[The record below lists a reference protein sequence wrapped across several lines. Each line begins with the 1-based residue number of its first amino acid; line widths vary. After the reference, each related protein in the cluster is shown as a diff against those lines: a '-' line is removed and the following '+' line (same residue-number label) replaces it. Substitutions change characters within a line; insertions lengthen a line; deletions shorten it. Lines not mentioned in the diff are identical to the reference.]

1 MTEAITRRIL
11 LEGCANFRD
20 LGGYPTADG
29 RTVKWRRLFR
39 ADAPNTLT
47 EADVQSVTGDLG
59 ISAVIDLRNSDEVL
73 TDGRGLL
80 ALSGIGYHHFP
91 FIERRGLPPPT
102 DGEDSERRLTEIY
115 QWMLHNSGT
124 LMAQAF
130 TTLSHEI
137 NHPAVFHC
145 SAGKDRTGVL
155 AATILAVLGVRR
167 EDVIADYLMT
177 NDVIDDILARIKKM
191 PGFEN
196 STRAGQMVQKVA
208 IEKFLDAAE
217 TEYGGAE
224 AYLRRQGV
232 QQSTI
237 DSFRA
242 SLLE

>member
-47 EADVQSVTGDLG
+47 EADVQTVTGDLG
-59 ISAVIDLRNSDEVL
+59 ISAVIDLRNSDGVL

-91 FIERRGLPPPT
+91 FLERRGIAPPT

-124 LMAQAF
+124 LIAQAF
-130 TTLSHEI
+130 TTLAQQI

-196 STRAGQMVQKVA
+196 STRAGIIAPKVA
-208 IEKFLDAAE
+208 IEKFLDATD

-224 AYLRRQGV
+224 AYLRHQGV
-232 QQSTI
+232 QQYTI
-237 DSFRA
+237 DSFRE
-242 SLLE
+242 SLLD